1 MPPIPKTPK
10 EILAEFET
18 KIMGNDLAF
27 GTKEGTL
34 NLLRGLF
41 ISLLLEAKGRMPKLE
56 GQCCESQDTLSD
68 VHTTL
73 DALITEVKES

>member
-41 ISLLLEAKGRMPKLE
+41 ISLLLEAKGGCRNLKVNVVKARIPYPTFIPLSTPSLPK
-56 GQCCESQDTLSD
+56 
-68 VHTTL
+68 
-73 DALITEVKES
+73 